1 MGKEFGKEKKHVCIT
16 ESLYCTRETN
26 SIVKS
31 TMLQYKIKKFLKNS
45 WMKNM
50 KVYWKS
56 ISCPPPKKTNLE

>member
-45 WMKNM
+45 
-50 KVYWKS
+50 
-56 ISCPPPKKTNLE
+56 